1 MQMIGIGSI
10 QPWQRAVTGCWCQQ
24 TSYAAP
30 PNRQQRV
37 KQRHAHRQHGHTQ
50 TGHEGSLGVGGDG
63 QRGQRKAEEQAARIA
78 QKKTGRITV
87 IPQETEA
94 GPHQSQENQHIAGC
108 AAKDQRKTDTGSGNQ
123 GNAGGQTIHA
133 INQVEGIHQGHKP
146 DHGGHGIHP
155 RRKSVTKNVLQ
166 MDAGCVSGH
175 GQQNLSGQFRD
186 RLKIETVIQQAQ
198 QDHAR
203 A

>member
-63 QRGQRKAEEQAARIA
+63 QRGRVSPSSIPGRQRRRQSVGCRRSAMVRSDRRRQWSRPCAA
-78 QKKTGRITV
+78 QSHGRIRIRGGKGRTSPV
-87 IPQETEA
+87 LKGGVGRNRGSRRSPSPDWISRPP
-94 GPHQSQENQHIAGC
+94 GLPPVRGWSQGVA
-108 AAKDQRKTDTGSGNQ
+108 
-123 GNAGGQTIHA
+123 
-133 INQVEGIHQGHKP
+133 
-146 DHGGHGIHP
+146 
-155 RRKSVTKNVLQ
+155 
-166 MDAGCVSGH
+166 
-175 GQQNLSGQFRD
+175 
-186 RLKIETVIQQAQ
+186 RLWA
-198 QDHAR
+198 
-203 A
+203 